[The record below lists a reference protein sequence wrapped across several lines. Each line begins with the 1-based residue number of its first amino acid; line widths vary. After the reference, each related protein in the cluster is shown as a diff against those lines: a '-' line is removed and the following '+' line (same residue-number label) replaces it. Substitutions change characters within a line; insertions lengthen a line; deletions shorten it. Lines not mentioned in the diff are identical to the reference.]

1 MYAVLH
7 FGGHDF
13 ACGVRGWEDL
23 PSYEAMK
30 TDLMRRYAR
39 LSVTDMV
46 RGLDEYFPR
55 QQYSLTHLF
64 LEERRR
70 VLASVLDAV
79 LAEHEATYARI
90 WDETRKV
97 IRYLRG
103 AEAPIPD
110 VLAITAR
117 HVLERDIVVELSRVV
132 GSATISER
140 VFELVDEARSLGLA
154 VDLSRARPAMRDAV
168 RLALEAVAA
177 ECVSERVAVTVA
189 LVQGAER
196 LQVGFGRWAAQ
207 NQFFDL
213 WRARRDAHDILRPL
227 ATALGF
233 DLPRERRR

>member
-1 MYAVLH
+1 
-7 FGGHDF
+7 
-13 ACGVRGWEDL
+13 
-23 PSYEAMK
+23 
-30 TDLMRRYAR
+30 
-39 LSVTDMV
+39 MV

-55 QQYSLTHLF
+55 EQYSLTHLF

-103 AEAPIPD
+103 AEAPVPD

-117 HVLERDIVVELSRVV
+117 HVLERDIIGELSRVV
-132 GSATISER
+132 SSGAISER
-140 VFELVDEARSLGLA
+140 VFDLVDEARSLGLA
-154 VDLSRARPAMRDAV
+154 VDLARARPAMRDAV

-177 ECVSERVAVTVA
+177 ECVSERVGVTVA
-189 LVQGAER
+189 LVQGATR

-207 NQFFDL
+207 NQFFEL
-213 WRARRDAHDILRPL
+213 WRARPDAHDVLLPL